1 MGSLPMLAFFPMVL
15 SPAKTLPVPAAE
27 ESRSPALEREIGA
40 ERGLVCAVIARM
52 LRERRDHP
60 DVEDVASECLRRAI
74 ENASSRKGPLR
85 PWLLGI
91 ARHVTLDRIR
101 FRRRERARFEQTPP
115 TADESAP
122 NAIDR
127 AAADVTPADE
137 AIEARERAESLRAA
151 LARLP
156 EGQRRALELFHL
168 ESLDY
173 QEISKRLNVP
183 LGTVAT
189 WILRGRRTLADTLGK
204 GETS

>member
-1 MGSLPMLAFFPMVL
+1 MLAFFPMVL
-15 SPAKTLPVPAAE
+15 SPAKSLPVPAAE
-27 ESRSPALEREIGA
+27 EPRARSADDAEVERAIGA
-40 ERGLVCAVIARM
+40 ERGLAIAVIARM
-52 LRERRDHP
+52 LREPHDHP

-101 FRRRERARFEQTPP
+101 SRRRERARFEHERPN
-115 TADESAP
+115 ADDSSP
-122 NAIDR
+122 GAIDR

-137 AIEARERAESLRAA
+137 AIEARERAESLRGA
-151 LARLP
+151 LSKLP

-189 WILRGRRTLADTLGK
+189 WILRGRKTLAETLGK
-204 GETS
+204 GEAS